1 MVQRYTFLHKIN
13 GNENVFVLNY
23 IKSNNLKVLLP
34 FYHFLVTET
43 RRSLCRE
50 PPCLLEYIRK
60 PMITLPAIKI
70 REIFLIGISLPLKG
84 YCSISLMA
92 VSEDDKSDKPFNNI
106 PNIKENVKHFLH
118 LLGVYLL
125 MIKLYTA
132 DKSVSP
138 SEENPEEVYVTETS
152 RGNESVLYNL
162 HISVNSCLACNLCCH
177 YTEYLSK
184 YNLLPP
190 RP

>member
-1 MVQRYTFLHKIN
+1 MT
-13 GNENVFVLNY
+13 
-23 IKSNNLKVLLP
+23 
-34 FYHFLVTET
+34 
-43 RRSLCRE
+43 
-50 PPCLLEYIRK
+50 
-60 PMITLPAIKI
+60 
-70 REIFLIGISLPLKG
+70 
-84 YCSISLMA
+84 
-92 VSEDDKSDKPFNNI
+92 VSEDDKPDEPFDEI
-106 PNIKENVKHFLH
+106 PNVEEHIEHFLH
-118 LLGVYLL
+118 LLGMYLFV
-125 MIKLYTA
+125 IKSLVTNR
-132 DKSVSP
+132 SVSP